1 MRIARA
7 GGKPILGLVAA
18 VVLAGCVAGPTPTGS
33 PSVSPIPSPTAS
45 PSASATAVTP
55 SVSASPVATPAPAL
69 SLDLPEGR
77 DDRVVAVAV
86 QVDVPPQAGGQITVE
101 VTSRAEAMI
110 DELVL
115 RWPTDLDA
123 TLFLAPFTPS
133 EERIR
138 DGGRPL
144 VQDWTKWVVGPGEQ
158 GEPAGTTSLGWGPLP
173 GNATLTIPIVVTR
186 VAPGRVAFDLQLLAG
201 NDLLTLE
208 DGSPAELRVE
218 VP

>member
-1 MRIARA
+1 VSVARTVARPIAALLA
-7 GGKPILGLVAA
+7 GALVA
-18 VVLAGCVAGPTPTGS
+18 GCAAQPTATPL
-33 PSVSPIPSPTAS
+33 PTAS
-45 PSASATAVTP
+45 PTP
-55 SVSASPVATPAPAL
+55 SVTSSPSATSSPSSAASPTATPAPPL

-77 DDRVVAVAV
+77 DDRSVAVSV
-86 QVDVPPQAGGQITVE
+86 QVDVAPDGDGQITVQ
-101 VTSRAEAMI
+101 VTSRVEAMI

-138 DGGRPL
+138 DGGPPL
-144 VQDWTKWVVGPGEQ
+144 VQEWTKWVVGPGEK

-173 GNATLTIPIVVTR
+173 GNATLTIPIVVNR
-186 VAPGRVAFDLQLLAG
+186 VAPGPVAFDLQVLAG

-208 DGSPAELRVE
+208 DGAPAELRVE